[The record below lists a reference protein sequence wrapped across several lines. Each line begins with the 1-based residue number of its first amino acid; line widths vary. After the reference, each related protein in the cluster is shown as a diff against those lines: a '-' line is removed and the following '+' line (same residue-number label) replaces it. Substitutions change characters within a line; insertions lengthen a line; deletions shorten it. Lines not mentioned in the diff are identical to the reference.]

1 MKDSIE
7 RPYPVAISQAIV
19 KISDNGNTEF
29 ASLTLRMRLIKG
41 LLASGID
48 IIYIIDPKNT
58 FTSTSSEIVS
68 HIRVIRG
75 IAAIKGYVQPSDRL
89 LLLRDDILYR
99 DTFLKTVIHSD
110 MVEMQYLS
118 QNGHEVASLRQS
130 KNLDTGAFEN
140 HVSVTVEDMNFHHF
154 QREEDRKALTKK
166 LYSWLAKETDGFSSI
181 YFNRP
186 ISNLITKAC
195 VNMQVSPYFYTAGT
209 ALLAVIMVM
218 FLFSGRTDSILFGGL
233 LYHAASVFDGVDGE
247 IARLKYLSSKNGAIV
262 DTAVDMATNI
272 MYMTGLGY
280 ALVTLHGEQYF
291 WMSIYSVTLVIC
303 GVLAM
308 TTVLYFGPK
317 GGSFDILAKVI
328 RKRIA
333 NNPSLDNLFNNINY
347 AFKRDSFALLFA
359 ILGVLGLET
368 TIPSLL
374 LFGLAVWNLTI
385 LINAPHIITNAELY
399 KAK

>member
-7 RPYPVAISQAIV
+7 RPYPAAISQAII
-19 KISDNGNTEF
+19 KISDNGNAEF
-29 ASLTLRMRLIKG
+29 ASLTLRVRLIKG

-58 FTSTSSEIVS
+58 FTPTTSELDT
-68 HIRVIRG
+68 HIRVVRDID
-75 IAAIKGYVQPSDRL
+75 AINGYAQPSDRL

-99 DTFLKTVIHSD
+99 DIFLKTVIHSD

-118 QNGHEVASLRQS
+118 HNGYEVASLRQS
-130 KNLDTGAFEN
+130 KNLGTRPFEN
-140 HVSVTVEDMNFHHF
+140 HVSTFVEGMNFHHF
-154 QREEDRKALTKK
+154 HGEEARKALTKK

-195 VNMQVSPYFYTAGT
+195 VNLQVSPYFYTAGT
-209 ALLAVIMVM
+209 ALIAVIMVM
-218 FLFSGRTDSILFGGL
+218 FLFSGRDDSILFGGL

-272 MYMTGLGY
+272 MYMAGLGY
-280 ALVTLHGEQYF
+280 ALVTMHGEQYY
-291 WMSIYSVTLVIC
+291 WMSIYSVILVIC
-303 GVLAM
+303 GVLMM

-317 GGSFDILAKVI
+317 GGSFDILAIVI

-333 NNPSLDNLFNNINY
+333 HNPSLDSLFNNINY

-374 LFGLAVWNLTI
+374 LIGLVVWNLTI
-385 LINAPHIITNAELY
+385 LINAPHIISNAELY
-399 KAK
+399 RAK